1 MQAPCRSGFWRRDEN
16 CRPCGPVLKYRCPR
30 WSSHL
35 PLSLPPASQQPRR
48 RDAAA
53 YLARHRAC
61 HAPAA
66 AMPCSSYAAARA
78 LPLDRTCGAS
88 RQDAARPSSKA
99 DGALRQ
105 LRCIIAAAAVQVRVG
120 GWSGQARA
128 GGRAGGGTRTAG
140 QRGRRGAP
148 RPESKGTD
156 VPHQLRRTIAPPP
169 QRGTQLRPSGKR
181 RQHENRSAAQPQGA
195 ARPEGRGAGAL
206 RQLRCRIAAAAA
218 QVRAGGWRGQAGGR
232 AVAREPQSG
241 AAAGGAPR
249 PESKGADALRQ
260 LRCSIAAAA
269 AQVRRA
275 GSGRAAPTHAHVRW
289 HGRVRTCSCT
299 RTRAHASH
307 TPTPTC
313 LRAYSS

>member
-1 MQAPCRSGFWRRDEN
+1 MRVRANGVGSGMQAPCRSGYWRRDEN

-30 WSSHL
+30 WSSH
-35 PLSLPPASQQPRR
+35 LPPASQQPRR

-88 RQDAARPSSKA
+88 RQDAAPPSSKT

-128 GGRAGGGTRTAG
+128 GGRAGGGTKTAG

-156 VPHQLRRTIAPPP
+156 VPYQLRRTIAPPP
-169 QRGTQLRPSGKR
+169 QRGTQLRPGGKR
-181 RQHENRSAAQPQGA
+181 RQHENRRVARAQGA
-195 ARPEGRGAGAL
+195 RRALKARAL
-206 RQLRCRIAAAAA
+206 MRCASCAAASR
-218 QVRAGGWRGQAGGR
+218 QQRAGG
-232 AVAREPQSG
+232 
-241 AAAGGAPR
+241 
-249 PESKGADALRQ
+249 
-260 LRCSIAAAA
+260 
-269 AQVRRA
+269 
-275 GSGRAAPTHAHVRW
+275 THA
-289 HGRVRTCSCT
+289 CT
-299 RTRAHASH
+299 RTLARPRPHLQLH
-307 TPTPTC
+307 TYACT
-313 LRAYSS
+313 RIAYTNTDLSPSLQFLNGEFWVCAM